1 MIFLLTP
8 ITLILSFYFIGSL
21 FPKKLNLENTEKPI
35 FALGFIILFLNY
47 GYFNFNLGINITFI
61 FF

>member
-35 FALGFIILFLNY
+35 FALGFLIL
-47 GYFNFNLGINITFI
+47 I
-61 FF
+61 